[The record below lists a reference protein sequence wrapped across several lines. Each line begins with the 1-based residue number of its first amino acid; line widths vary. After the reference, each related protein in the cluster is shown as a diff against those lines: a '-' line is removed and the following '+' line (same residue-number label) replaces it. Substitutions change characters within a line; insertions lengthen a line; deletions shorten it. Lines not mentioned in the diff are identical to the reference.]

1 MFFLE
6 TLNRGIVKDVGA
18 LDYEASIF
26 FCDYGSVANIRV
38 SLHKSKGGGVFN
50 NSVIIIINDQP
61 TDKVSWPVG
70 CNTMKDRVAALALVY
85 RLYGI

>member
-1 MFFLE
+1 MLDIKIKSSAQEKNTLHKWINVFLE

-38 SLHKSKGGGVFN
+38 SLHKSKEGGG
-50 NSVIIIINDQP
+50 I
-61 TDKVSWPVG
+61 
-70 CNTMKDRVAALALVY
+70 
-85 RLYGI
+85 

>member
-38 SLHKSKGGGVFN
+38 SLHKSKGGGYLT
-50 NSVIIIINDQP
+50 ILLLLLLMINLRTKYHD
-61 TDKVSWPVG
+61 
-70 CNTMKDRVAALALVY
+70 L
-85 RLYGI
+85 